1 MHNGYK
7 YHQLNDSLPNL
18 TGIITDTLYYH
29 TFTHLSNTRIVRQLI
44 DLDTLAA
51 HIFSLMKLKVLR

>member
-7 YHQLNDSLPNL
+7 YHQLNDSLLNL

-29 TFTHLSNTRIVRQLI
+29 TFTHLPNTRIC
-44 DLDTLAA
+44 AA
-51 HIFSLMKLKVLR
+51 THRFGHTWRAYIFSHET